1 MATYINGLTDY
12 IPQIQPFQPDYNFLA
27 NVLQTRQTKYDA
39 NYNQLSSVYTSLL
52 NSPMMRE
59 GDIKRKDEF
68 FKTIDRDI
76 KKVSGMDLSLQQ
88 NVDTA
93 MKVFEP
99 FYNDK
104 NLVNDMVKTKKYQEG
119 LAAHERYKNCI
130 DTAKCGGEAWND
142 GLAEMQFKGAEFRNT
157 TDSEALG
164 FDMPSYTPYYNWKK
178 DAMKM
183 AKELDYNV
191 KQDNITGEW
200 IVHNQNGDL
209 VKGGLYNVFQ
219 QAYGEDS
226 RINANY
232 STKAYVNRKNT
243 VAATIGQYGSEEAA
257 TRIYSNDIINNA
269 ASRLKKMQN
278 EFNNISEQMGEKI
291 KTQTEKQKTTG
302 LTPDDADDLGSLL
315 RKKETIDKTTQSLD
329 NTHNAIHNNAESE
342 ELAVLINRADNAAA
356 FELKQGDLMD
366 LASTMS
372 LKGKDRTVTANPYGV
387 ASYTSKLALN
397 NQMKMAAINNMYA
410 KDKISA
416 ELNSK
421 LTYWDHTNGITSGA
435 LANDQGTVNTS
446 ASWSTAKGNA
456 DNKYAIYNENQRV
469 NMQLSSGAK
478 GASTEFLWSAFNTAK
493 AAAKENKSVAQKYL
507 QETYG
512 PGWNKISSKDDFLNY
527 LTASKKSPTDLFNS
541 TVSTFNSSTNK
552 DVVLDW
558 ADSFMQTKGTD
569 IARIKELNL
578 AQSLTADHI
587 TNNNKKIVKNIQA
600 QSGPNNYMFK
610 DADLMLT
617 DNGFLISGP
626 GYAEFEK
633 KYNERYKGKGD
644 AKVAF
649 NSLTD
654 KFLDTYRNTKGIV
667 FSQGT
672 GLTAGDTKTAYAIDY
687 ENVTPLRPQS
697 NALNNVIGIMRDLKN
712 SKQFNTVIGTPDE
725 DNISGGQN
733 DEYLSNFMTT
743 QFLTDISKGYGKGIS
758 KDTAPMFSYTE
769 SPIAGNDANISA
781 VTFKITN
788 PKYLEQFIGTE
799 KSPKALYAY
808 KDALME
814 GITMY
819 YNNKEVQTTTQ
830 DAMRVNPIEQII
842 KLTDINYDSWQ
853 KGGTGDA
860 HYDPSTNKVIFNQ
873 TMIQYSER
881 DHRKVQVPKT
891 TIEIDL
897 ANYEAFHQ
905 SKMKEFAELQ
915 RINSMTELE
924 IAKFYKLHPEL
935 LIPKS

>member
-1 MATYINGLTDY
+1 MATYIQGLTDY

-27 NVLQTRQTKYDA
+27 NVLQTRQSKYDT

-52 NSPMMRE
+52 NSPMMRDS
-59 GDIKRKDEF
+59 DIKRKDEF

-88 NVDTA
+88 NVDVA

-104 NLVNDMVKTKKYQEG
+104 NLVNDMVKTKQYQEG

-130 DTAKCGGEAWND
+130 DTTKCGGEAWAD
-142 GLAEMQFKGAEFRNT
+142 GLAEIQYKGAEFRNT
-157 TDSEALG
+157 TDEEALG
-164 FDMPSYTPYYNWKK
+164 FSMPSYTPYYNWKK

-183 AKELDYNV
+183 VKELDYNV
-191 KQDNITGEW
+191 KQDSITGEW
-200 IVHNQNGDL
+200 IVHNQNGEL

-219 QAYGEDS
+219 QAYGEDARVS
-226 RINANY
+226 ANY
-232 STKAYVNRKNT
+232 NTKAYVTRKNT
-243 VAATIGQYGSEEAA
+243 VAATAGQYGSEEAA
-257 TRIYSNDIINNA
+257 ERIYINDMINNA
-269 ASRLKKMQN
+269 GSRVKKLYN
-278 EFNNISEQMGEKI
+278 EFNNISEQMSEKI

-302 LTPDDADDLGSLL
+302 LTPDAVDTLQELFQ
-315 RKKETIDKTTQSLD
+315 KKETIDKTTQSLE
-329 NTHNAIHNNAESE
+329 NTHNAIHNNAESD
-342 ELAVLINRADNAAA
+342 ELSVLRSRADNAAA
-356 FELKQGDLMD
+356 FELKQADLMD

-372 LKGKDRTVTANPYGV
+372 LKGKERTVTANPYGV
-387 ASYTSKLALN
+387 QRAASDLALR
-397 NQMKMAAINNMYA
+397 NQMKMAAVNHMYN
-410 KDKISA
+410 KDKISD
-416 ELNSK
+416 ELRAK

-435 LANDQGTVNTS
+435 LANDSGTVNAS
-446 ASWSTAKGNA
+446 ASWATSPQNP
-456 DNKYAIYNENQRV
+456 DDKYAVYNENQRV
-469 NMQLSSGAK
+469 NAQLSTGAK

-507 QETYG
+507 QDTFG
-512 PGWNKISSKDDFLNY
+512 PGWNKIVSKDDFLNY
-527 LTASKKSPTDLFNS
+527 LTASKKSPTDLFKT
-541 TVSTFNSSTNK
+541 TVSTFNSETNK
-552 DVVLDW
+552 DVDLDW

-578 AQSLTADHI
+578 AQSLTAEHI
-587 TNNNKKIVKNIQA
+587 TNKNKEIVKNIQA
-600 QSGPNNYMFK
+600 QAGPNNYLLK

-626 GYAEFEK
+626 GYTEFER

-644 AKVAF
+644 AKGAF
-649 NSLTD
+649 DKLTD

-667 FSQGT
+667 FSQGI
-672 GLTAGDTKTAYAIDY
+672 GLDAGGTKTAYAIDY
-687 ENVTPLRPQS
+687 DNVTPLQPQS
-697 NALNNVIGIMRDLKN
+697 NALNNVIGIMRDLKS
-712 SKQFNTVIGTPDE
+712 SKQFSTVIGTPDK
-725 DNISGGQN
+725 DNIGGGQN

-743 QFLTDISKGYGKGIS
+743 QFLTDISKGYGKGVS
-758 KDTAPMFSYTE
+758 KETAPMFSYTE
-769 SPIAGNDANISA
+769 SPIAGNDANTSA
-781 VTFKITN
+781 ITFKITN

-799 KSPKALYAY
+799 KNPKALYAY

-819 YNNKEVQTTTQ
+819 YNNNDVQTSTQ
-830 DAMRVNPIEQII
+830 DAMRVNPIEQIVKLSDI
-842 KLTDINYDSWQ
+842 KYDSWQ

-873 TMIQYSER
+873 TMIQYSEK
-881 DHRKVQVPKT
+881 DHRKMQVPRT
-891 TIEIDL
+891 TIEVDL

-905 SKMKEFAELQ
+905 AKMKEFAELQ
-915 RINSMTELE
+915 RINSMTDIE
-924 IAKFYKLHPEL
+924 IAKFYKQHPEL